1 MNNPKNA
8 PDVSVIVPVYNV
20 VKYAEKCLT
29 SLLKQD
35 CGCSYEIIAVDDGSN
50 DGSSEI
56 VDRIAEGADIIRV
69 YHRSNSGVSAA
80 RNYGLS
86 HARGKYVVF
95 VDSDDYVEANYIS
108 ALYRAAEDSGAQIA
122 CCNYRRVND
131 DNTFNAGC
139 LLKHKNGVFPSEM
152 MLADLIE
159 DITVRGYMW
168 NKIFLRSLFTGNNI
182 EFPVGLTF
190 SEDGTVMPRLF
201 RRAEKIAVIKDELYN
216 YVIHK
221 SSITGSIK
229 SSNVEDYVR
238 AYGEI
243 RRFLEEENIYD
254 EYAQVFKGLGRKT
267 AATVFVMLLR
277 CKPNEPELDVIR
289 TYSRLSER
297 IRSYSGS
304 GFYVPRPDL
313 PKSVKARYA
322 AKHNQT

>member
-1 MNNPKNA
+1 MNNPKNT

-20 VKYAEKCLT
+20 RKYVEKCLT
-29 SLLKQD
+29 SLMKQD
-35 CGCSYEIIAVDDGSN
+35 CGCSYEIIVIDDGSN
-50 DGSSEI
+50 DGSSEK
-56 VDRIAEGADIIRV
+56 VDLIAEGADIIRV

-86 HARGKYVVF
+86 NAHGKYVIF

-139 LLKHKNGVFPSEM
+139 LLKHKNGIFSSEQ

-159 DITVRGYMW
+159 DITVRGYVW
-168 NKIFLRSLFTGNNI
+168 NKIFLRSLFTENNI

-216 YVIHK
+216 YVSHK
-221 SSITGSIK
+221 GSVTGSIK
-229 SSNVEDYVR
+229 SSSVEDYVR

-289 TYSRLSER
+289 TYGRLSER
-297 IRSYSGS
+297 LRFYSGS
-304 GFYVPRPDL
+304 GFYMLRPDL
-313 PKSVKARYA
+313 LKSTKARYVT
-322 AKHNQT
+322 KHNQT